1 MSKEQIIR
9 AWKDKDYRDSLSE
22 VEKTMLPKNPADVVE
37 LKDSELESIAGGP
50 STTCVS
56 SSNRCCRSILS

>member
-1 MSKEQIIR
+1 MSQEQIIR

-22 VEKTMLPKNPADVVE
+22 EEKSMLPKNPADVIE
-37 LKDSELESIAGGP
+37 LKDSDLESIAGGP

-56 SSNRCCRSILS
+56 STIRCGG